1 MRKKYELPPELS
13 RSAELSPELENQ
25 TFFTLNFQYRTNYPP
40 RSNPERF
47 CLTWRTRL
55 SGAGRM
61 PRAVGAHGAARG
73 WVVVGGGGGSTSSA
87 GSGGSGGG
95 TRSMPLRQ
103 RRRLMLL
110 AAHPEWQDRAHAEVL
125 KVCGGDGA
133 AAPDFD
139 MVSRMR
145 TEGSSAVSDLTGHG
159 FKEEDSSIVDY
170 EMVLWPLS
178 RQQIDRLPQTL
189 YCNTQ
194 DIFYSANGEPQME
207 SMENVADSETV
218 DHQLVNLILND
229 PRVRLI
235 KNLRMIQRFGL
246 EVHRSKILGP
256 VDPSMRIQELNFW
269 DFQKFRYESYEISP
283 RPIPNASHV

>member
-1 MRKKYELPPELS
+1 MIIYCNPTNQKYIVGKLTIPAWCSRNYRAYYKTVFIKIVISIIIIYS
-13 RSAELSPELENQ
+13 RS
-25 TFFTLNFQYRTNYPP
+25 
-40 RSNPERF
+40 
-47 CLTWRTRL
+47 
-55 SGAGRM
+55 
-61 PRAVGAHGAARG
+61 
-73 WVVVGGGGGSTSSA
+73 
-87 GSGGSGGG
+87 
-95 TRSMPLRQ
+95 
-103 RRRLMLL
+103 
-110 AAHPEWQDRAHAEVL
+110 
-125 KVCGGDGA
+125 
-133 AAPDFD
+133 
-139 MVSRMR
+139 
-145 TEGSSAVSDLTGHG
+145 
-159 FKEEDSSIVDY
+159 
-170 EMVLWPLS
+170 
-178 RQQIDRLPQTL
+178 
-189 YCNTQ
+189 NTQ